1 MNHRS
6 SIAAGAAAL
15 TLLASACIS
24 STDAGSPRPFA
35 YIDVREMPSNSATGL
50 SPYANAVF
58 VKDRVSGVVPSYA
71 LNEGC
76 NLAAA
81 INTDDGS
88 DVPLSGANLEP
99 GDVTMFLKGTV
110 DTTTRSTAL
119 TPGGITN
126 GLLTYSNVASLA
138 LNGASDSVRV
148 DVTGA
153 AGGFPAFSIK
163 TAAVPRFVAQP
174 VDDSITAQGIRVQWT
189 GLPLT
194 SPTRMQISLQY
205 ATAKNADPSMEV
217 RCIAID
223 DGDYTIPRQYLTE
236 WQGAGVDA
244 DSLAHQVVFSRF
256 NTVGANIADGI
267 AVIVTRTDTTVVS
280 TH

>member
-1 MNHRS
+1 MNHRTS
-6 SIAAGAAAL
+6 AAAGAAAL
-15 TLLASACIS
+15 ALLASACIS
-24 STDAGSPRPFA
+24 STDAGTPRPFS
-35 YIDVREMPSNSATGL
+35 YIDVREMPSGSATGL
-50 SPYANAVF
+50 SPFANAVF

-76 NLAAA
+76 NLAAP

-99 GDVTMFLKGTV
+99 GNVSMTLKGTV
-110 DTTTRSTAL
+110 DTTTRTVAL
-119 TPGGITN
+119 TAGGITN
-126 GLLTYSNVASLA
+126 GLLTYSNVQALA
-138 LNGASDSVRV
+138 LTGGSDSVRV

-163 TAAVPRFVAQP
+163 TASVPRFVAQP

-194 SPTRMQISLQY
+194 SPTRMQLSLQY

-223 DGDYTIPRQYLTE
+223 DGDFTIPRQYLTE

-244 DSLAHQVVFSRF
+244 DSLPHQVVFSRF

-280 TH
+280 PH